1 MKIRELNTFVV
12 GNPPPT
18 WGGRYFIFVKLTTDT
33 GIEGIGEVYAASF
46 GPQAMVK
53 LVEDVF
59 EHHVLGCDPFRI
71 ETLWRNVYGR
81 GYSQRPDITLMGVLS
96 GIEMALWDIVGK
108 ALDKPVHALLGG
120 RVHERLRSYT
130 YLYPSPDEG
139 DAYSS
144 KAVYEDPD
152 TAAQRAAEYVA
163 MGFTAVKFDP
173 AGPFSTFD
181 PRQPSLERLE
191 ISERMTRRIREAVG
205 TKADLLFGTHGQF
218 TTSGAIRLARQLE
231 KYDPLWFEEPVP
243 PEKPEEMAIV
253 ARATS
258 IPIAAGERLTTKYEF
273 ARVLELRAASI
284 LQLALGRVG
293 GILEAKKI
301 AGMAEAY
308 YAQIAPH
315 LYCGPVEWAAN
326 VQLSA
331 CIPNFLILESIG
343 TGSGFHADI
352 LKKPMQW
359 QDGFVIVPNS
369 PGLGVELN
377 EAVALAHPYTGSD
390 LHLVPRFGPV
400 GLNE

>member
-1 MKIRELNTFVV
+1 MKIRELKTFVV
-12 GNPPPT
+12 GNPPPI

-46 GPQAMVK
+46 GPHAMVR

-59 EHHVLGCDPFRI
+59 EHHVLGCDPFGI

-120 RVHERLRSYT
+120 KVHERLRSYT
-130 YLYPSPDEG
+130 YLYPSEAEG
-139 DAYSS
+139 DAYA
-144 KAVYEDPD
+144 KAAVYDDPD
-152 TAAQRAAEYVA
+152 TAAERAAEYVA
-163 MGFTAVKFDP
+163 MGFTALKFDP
-173 AGPFSTFD
+173 AGPYSTFD

-191 ISERMTRRIREAVG
+191 ISERMCRRIREAVG

-218 TTSGAIRLARQLE
+218 TTSGAIRLARRLE
-231 KYDPLWFEEPVP
+231 PFDPLWFEEPVP

-253 ARATS
+253 ARQTT

-273 ARVLELRAASI
+273 ARLLELRAASI
-284 LQLALGRVG
+284 VQMALGRVG

-301 AGMAEAY
+301 AGMAEAF
-308 YAQIAPH
+308 YAQVAPH
-315 LYCGPVEWAAN
+315 LYCGPIEGAAN

-343 TGSGFHADI
+343 TWSGFHADI

-359 QDGFVIVPNS
+359 QDGYVIVPDA

-377 EAVALAHPYTGSD
+377 EDVALAHPYTGTD
-390 LHLVPRFGPV
+390 LHLVPRFGTV
-400 GLNE
+400 AINE

>member
-1 MKIRELNTFVV
+1 MKIRDLKTFVV
-12 GNPPPT
+12 GNPPPM
-18 WGGRYFIFVKLTTDT
+18 WGGRYFIFVKLVTDT

-46 GPQAMVK
+46 GPQAMVT
-53 LVEDVF
+53 LVQDVF
-59 EHHVLGCDPFRI
+59 EHHVLGSDPFQI

-96 GIEMALWDIVGK
+96 GIEMALWDIIGK

-120 RVHERLRSYT
+120 KVHERLRSYT
-130 YLYPSPDEG
+130 YLYPSADEG

-144 KAVYEDPD
+144 TKVYEDPD
-152 TAAQRAAEYVA
+152 TAAGRAAEYVA
-163 MGFTAVKFDP
+163 MGFTALKFDP
-173 AGPFSTFD
+173 AGPYSTFD

-218 TTSGAIRLARQLE
+218 TASGAIRLARRLE
-231 KYDPLWFEEPVP
+231 QYDPLWFEEPVP

-253 ARATS
+253 ARQTT

-284 LQLALGRVG
+284 LQMALGRVG

-308 YAQIAPH
+308 YAQVAPH
-315 LYCGPVEWAAN
+315 LYCGPIEGAAN

-343 TGSGFHADI
+343 TWTGFHADI

-359 QDGFVIVPNS
+359 QDGFVIVPDT

-377 EAVALAHPYTGSD
+377 EEVALAHPYTGTD

-400 GLNE
+400 GVNE

>member
-1 MKIRELNTFVV
+1 MKIRELKTFVV

-18 WGGRYFIFVKLTTDT
+18 WGGRYFIFVKLVTDT

-46 GPQAMVK
+46 GPKAMVT

-130 YLYPSPDEG
+130 YLYPSAEEG
-139 DAYSS
+139 DAYASA
-144 KAVYEDPD
+144 KVYDDPD
-152 TAAQRAAEYVA
+152 TAAERAAEYVA
-163 MGFTAVKFDP
+163 MGFTALKFDP
-173 AGPFSTFD
+173 AGAYSTFD
-181 PRQPSLERLE
+181 PRQPSLERLD
-191 ISERMTRRIREAVG
+191 ISERMTKRIREAAG
-205 TKADLLFGTHGQF
+205 AKADLLFGTHGQF
-218 TTSGAIRLARQLE
+218 TASGAIRLARRLE
-231 KYDPLWFEEPVP
+231 HYDPLWFEEPVP

-253 ARATS
+253 ARQTT
-258 IPIAAGERLTTKYEF
+258 IPIATGERLTTKYEF

-284 LQLALGRVG
+284 IQMALGRVG

-343 TGSGFHADI
+343 TWTGFYADL
-352 LKKPMQW
+352 LKMPMQW
-359 QDGFVIVPNS
+359 QDGYVIVPDT

-377 EAVALAHPYTGSD
+377 EDVALAHPYTGTD

-400 GLNE
+400 AINE